1 MTHEGATIAMM
12 KTSLILVA
20 AAALAFPAAA
30 ADPARASET
39 RATDIRTISYTD
51 LNLESD
57 SGRAELQRRMSR
69 AVASLCSVDGLPD
82 SFALDAEQAR
92 CVAETS
98 AGLDAQ
104 MDAAIRANRAR
115 ATRMASA
122 GN

>member
-1 MTHEGATIAMM
+1 MLNTT
-12 KTSLILVA
+12 LILVA
-20 AAALAFPAAA
+20 AAALAMPAAA
-30 ADPARASET
+30 AEPVRASDV
-39 RATDIRTISYTD
+39 RAVSFAD

-57 SGRAELQRRMSR
+57 AGRAELQRRMAR
-69 AVASLCSVDGLPD
+69 AVSSLCSVDHMPD

-98 AGLDAQ
+98 AGLDAS